1 MNPQRQLE
9 KLSEKDI
16 LFEDNH
22 IVVLN
27 KKASEIVQGDKTG
40 DTPLQEKLA
49 NFIKTRDQK
58 PGNVFVGLPHR
69 IDRPVSGAL
78 IFTKTSKAL
87 TRLTE
92 LFKERDI
99 RKFYWALV
107 KNAPPA
113 KSDHLV
119 HYLRRDRVKN
129 KSHAKD
135 KEGMYTQK
143 AELKY
148 QLLGKS
154 DNYYLLEVEL
164 LTGRHHQIR
173 AQLAAIGCPIK
184 GDIKYGFDRTNK
196 DASINLHSRKI
207 EFVHP
212 VKKDFISVIA
222 PVPDDKLWK
231 HFEASFA

>member
-119 HYLRRDRVKN
+119 HYLRRDRVK
-129 KSHAKD
+129 KQITC
-135 KEGMYTQK
+135 ERQ
-143 AELKY
+143 
-148 QLLGKS
+148 
-154 DNYYLLEVEL
+154 
-164 LTGRHHQIR
+164 GRH
-173 AQLAAIGCPIK
+173 
-184 GDIKYGFDRTNK
+184 
-196 DASINLHSRKI
+196 
-207 EFVHP
+207 VHP
-212 VKKDFISVIA
+212 KGRIKIPTA
-222 PVPDDKLWK
+222 GQKR
-231 HFEASFA
+231 